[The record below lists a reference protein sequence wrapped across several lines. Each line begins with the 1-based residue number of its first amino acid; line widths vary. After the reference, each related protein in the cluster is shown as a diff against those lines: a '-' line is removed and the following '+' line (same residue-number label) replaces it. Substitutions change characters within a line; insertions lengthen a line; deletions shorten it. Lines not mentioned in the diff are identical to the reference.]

1 METSAKYEER
11 AARINQD
18 IFGVI
23 NAKAIYSNSL
33 AEINK
38 KNVTRKLMW
47 KQLINLIS
55 HSNVIKF

>member
-38 KNVTRKLMW
+38 KKCYEKIDVKAAD
-47 KQLINLIS
+47 KS
-55 HSNVIKF
+55 HFTLERY